1 MQSGKAMFVQPSDL
15 SELLAGVLP
24 AVVAILDRGKGL
36 GAGFVWKQEGLILTN
51 SHVARRK
58 KLEISFSNGRSEEA
72 IVLARDADID
82 LAVLKISPADVPPL
96 QTADFSQ
103 LRPGQLAIAVGH
115 PFGQRNHLTIGVLSA
130 IGQAR
135 INEKSD
141 NGFPVIRTDLV
152 LLPGNSGGPLL
163 DARGRVLGVNT
174 MVVGGDQGF
183 AVPAYLADRLL
194 EPVVDGHARRRV

>member
-1 MQSGKAMFVQPSDL
+1 MQSGKTMIVQPADL

-24 AVVAILDRGKGL
+24 AVVAILDRGRGL
-36 GAGFVWKQEGLILTN
+36 GAGFVWKREDMILTN

-58 KLEISFSNGRSEEA
+58 ELEVSFSNGRSETA
-72 IVLARDADID
+72 TVLARNADID
-82 LAVLKISPADVPPL
+82 LAVLKIPPADVAPL
-96 QTADFSQ
+96 QGADFSR
-103 LRPGQLAIAVGH
+103 LKPGQLAIAVGH
-115 PFGQRNHLTIGVLSA
+115 PFGQRNHLTFGVLSA

-135 INEKSD
+135 INGNNGS
-141 NGFPVIRTDLV
+141 GFPVIRTDLV

-174 MVVGGDQGF
+174 MVVGGDQGY

-194 EPVVDGHARRRV
+194 EPGAGSRGRGRV